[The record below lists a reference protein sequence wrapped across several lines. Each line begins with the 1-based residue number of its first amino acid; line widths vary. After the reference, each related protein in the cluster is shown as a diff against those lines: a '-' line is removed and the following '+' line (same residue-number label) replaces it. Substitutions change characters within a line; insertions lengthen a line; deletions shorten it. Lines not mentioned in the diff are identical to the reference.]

1 MSVLKTISLITAV
14 TLMNLAPTQAAE
26 IVPVQELPKLEQFPA
41 QMSEDTS
48 QAPAQPDQSKPVIA
62 PKVLTEA
69 EVKAL
74 LERLP
79 PLPKSAESTA
89 FAIRPSSEPPPKAT
103 ATLQQPFPPP
113 ANLES
118 APKVKASGAVKVTR
132 FAPQGEVEFADQIS
146 LAFDRPMVA
155 VTTQNQT
162 ITEAVPVSMT
172 PALEGHWRWMGT
184 QVLVFEQKDHA
195 RLPMATEYQL
205 MVAADTQAAD
215 GSRLAKPLQ
224 WTFTTPTLQLQNSY
238 PSGEAVALNPLLFLA
253 FNQRIEPSAL
263 LPFIQIT
270 VNEQRLTAHLATEE
284 DIKADEAVAA
294 LVKQAPQGQALVLK
308 LAQPLQT
315 DSKVVINLAAQAPSA
330 EGPREA
336 LAQNL
341 YSFRT
346 YAPLVMT
353 EQRCGYERCTRY
365 DTAEIVFNNPLAMA
379 QNLDKLI
386 TVSPAPKQLEQHQAG
401 DRLYLSARWQANT
414 TYTVTVAPEL
424 KDQYGQTLSDQ
435 SSFSFKV
442 EKSPASLAMTTSLLA
457 TLDPKLPAELPLYST
472 NYRSAKLTIQ
482 HVQPSDWPVFF
493 KQAQALQHGQHDP
506 NQPVQLPGKTVSQ
519 QTLTLNAEPDAVV
532 TTPIALG
539 QWLSAGQLG
548 HLLVLVEPG
557 EATVKPTANDPR
569 QSPLLVW
576 VQATQLGLDAY
587 AYADKLLAWG
597 GELASGKA
605 LANLAISLH
614 SSTSAKFAT
623 ETTDDQG
630 LASLAYIESAPLA
643 NAAHLPAEPSIRWLE
658 AKRGDDLAILPES
671 LHPWSTDV
679 WQAREQTSQTLW
691 YVFDDRHLYR
701 PKEEVHL
708 KAWVRERAA
717 KPASILN
724 WPSDL
729 STLRYQVFD
738 AAGNKMAEGETQLS
752 GLGGFNLAFKLPD
765 TPNLGPA
772 QVQFKRPHSDDLLY
786 SHSFEIQEFRTPE
799 FEVKAELTNP
809 APYLVKQAIHLKAQ
823 ASYYAGGGLAA
834 APVAWQL
841 SAHPENYTP
850 PNQAEWSFGLVKPVW
865 LRWGYVVPQEV
876 VTASFTGKTNAA
888 GQHALLLQPNNT
900 DYPLPISVRAEAS
913 ITDVNRQTWTA
924 ERQLLIH
931 PASTY
936 VGLKTASYFVEQ
948 NQALKLELITVDI
961 DGQAVGK
968 SSVLVEAGLVDFSQ
982 ERAGSQLKEVQRCS
996 VQTDGQG
1003 LATCE
1008 FNTDRAGQYQ
1018 ITATTVDQEG
1028 RRNISRITRWVS
1040 GDQELPTTNNRVEM
1054 ESAQIIPDKEH
1065 YAPNETAQLLIQ
1077 APFNNAEGLLLVN
1090 HNGLVTEQRFKMQG
1104 NSHTL
1109 ALALKPEWLP
1119 NVNLNLSLVGQTVRR
1134 TADGQETHLPQRPAM
1149 ASAELNLRIS
1159 KAERNLTVTVQPQKQ
1174 DLAPAEETSITVKVQ
1189 NHQGQPMAKAEVA
1202 LVVVDEAILTA
1213 GAYQLLDPLESF
1225 YPETNSSVLAQ
1236 YFRASV
1242 LLPEFPEQLNQGGG
1256 GFTQAAVANEAMPR
1270 RPVMAAP
1277 VMAMGRFKSSDAMA
1291 EMTGAASPSIVVR
1304 TNFNPLAAFVP
1315 SLITD
1320 AQGQVTTTVKLPDN
1334 LTRYRI
1340 MAVAAQNTTHYGKG
1354 ESHLT
1359 ARKALMVRPS
1369 APRFLNFGDSFD
1381 LPVVLQNQTDQP
1393 LAVQVALAANNLE
1406 LPAAQGYALE
1416 IPANDRVELRFPAK
1430 TSKVGAADYQAVAV
1444 SRQLSDAATG
1454 SLPVWTPATSE
1465 AFATYGVIDQ
1475 GAINQPVETPKQVL
1489 PPFGA
1494 LKITTSSSALQSLTD
1509 AFIYL
1514 QNYPYSCSEQIAS
1527 RILSTSAL
1535 KEVLQTFKAKDLPPP
1550 EAIEHSLQ
1558 QDLVALKQ
1566 RQTPEGG
1573 FSLWGGSSRDWPYA
1587 NVHVTHALVRA
1598 QQQGYPVDADLLAQ
1612 SLNYLKN
1619 IDQYFPK
1626 DYSPEIR
1633 VYIQAYS
1640 LYVRQLVDDQDSV
1653 KAQALIHE
1661 AGGVNKLSTEA
1672 AGWLLNV
1679 LAADTA
1685 SVKQREALRQEL
1697 LNRVQETAAGASLR
1711 SELEAGDY
1719 WVMHSARAANGI
1731 VLAALIKDQPQ
1742 SDLIPKLVKGLQNE
1756 RVQGHWGTTQ
1766 ANAFILLALDDYF
1779 QQYEAQTPDFVA
1791 KAWLGNDFAGEH
1803 SFKGR
1808 TLDSVET
1815 TLPMEWLL
1823 QGEPNRDLVLAK
1835 QGEGRL
1841 YYRIGLTYAPA
1852 SLNLAAAEQG
1862 FSVTRVYRGLD
1873 DPEDV
1878 KQDPDGHWRVKLGA
1892 RIEVSLTMLAAAD
1905 RHHVA
1910 LVDALPAGFE
1920 AANPALAVT
1929 AQEPRTQPEPIAFS
1943 WLSTWYEHQN
1953 LRDERAEA
1961 FASILPGG
1969 LYTYRYI
1976 ARATTPGR
1984 FMVPPAKAEEMYH
1997 PETFGRS
2004 ASTVVVIE

>member
-1134 TADGQETHLPQRPAM
+1134 TADGQETNLPQRPAM

-1535 KEVLQTFKAKDLPPP
+1535 KEVLQTFKAKDLLPP